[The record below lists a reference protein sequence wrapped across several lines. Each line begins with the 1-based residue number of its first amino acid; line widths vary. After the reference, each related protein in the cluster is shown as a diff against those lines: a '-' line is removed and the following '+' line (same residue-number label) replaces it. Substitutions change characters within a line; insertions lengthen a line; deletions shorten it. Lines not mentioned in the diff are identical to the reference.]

1 MELRHLRYFIAV
13 AEEGSLSNA
22 AERRLHTAQP
32 SLSRQI
38 RDLEIELGVKLLER
52 RARGIALTAAGKVFL
67 DHARLA
73 LMQIE
78 AAAEAARQAEQPK
91 EPAFVVGFLIG
102 QEVTWLPHTLRI
114 LREEAPDIDIMIF
127 SRTSPKLALM
137 RGKVDVAFLR
147 HEKQTSGIAFRLLIK
162 EPLTVILPTDHRL
175 AARKAIPPHELAR
188 EKKFIHPAKTAPVLR
203 SVIND
208 YVEKVG
214 ITLKSTYEAENL
226 SALMSLV
233 ESSGGVGLA
242 PLYVKNMLIPSV
254 VARPLQGESP
264 TIDLM
269 MGYNKS
275 NSTPLLKRFLSRADE
290 IVEHVSQ
297 KENLLSAKKRKIGA
311 A

>member
-1 MELRHLRYFIAV
+1 M
-13 AEEGSLSNA
+13 
-22 AERRLHTAQP
+22 
-32 SLSRQI
+32 
-38 RDLEIELGVKLLER
+38 
-52 RARGIALTAAGKVFL
+52 
-67 DHARLA
+67 
-73 LMQIE
+73 
-78 AAAEAARQAEQPK
+78 
-91 EPAFVVGFLIG
+91 
-102 QEVTWLPHTLRI
+102 
-114 LREEAPDIDIMIF
+114 
-127 SRTSPKLALM
+127 
-137 RGKVDVAFLR
+137 
-147 HEKQTSGIAFRLLIK
+147 
-162 EPLTVILPTDHRL
+162 VILPTGHRL

-188 EKKFIHPAKTAPVLR
+188 EKKFIHPATTAPELR

-275 NSTPLLKRFLSRADE
+275 NSTPLLKRFLYRAEE
-290 IVEHVSQ
+290 IVAHVSQ
-297 KENLLSAKKRKIGA
+297 KENLLSTKKRKIGA

>member
-1 MELRHLRYFIAV
+1 M
-13 AEEGSLSNA
+13 
-22 AERRLHTAQP
+22 
-32 SLSRQI
+32 
-38 RDLEIELGVKLLER
+38 
-52 RARGIALTAAGKVFL
+52 
-67 DHARLA
+67 
-73 LMQIE
+73 
-78 AAAEAARQAEQPK
+78 
-91 EPAFVVGFLIG
+91 VGFLIG

-127 SRTSPKLALM
+127 SRTSPKLAFALM
-137 RGKVDVAFLR
+137 RGNVDVAFLR
-147 HEKQTSGIAFRLLIK
+147 NEKHTSGIAFRLLIK
-162 EPLTVILPTDHRL
+162 EPLMVILPTGHRL

-208 YVEKVG
+208 YAEKVG

-275 NSTPLLKRFLSRADE
+275 NSAPLLKRFLSRADE

-297 KENLLSAKKRKIGA
+297 KEDLLSVTKRKISA